1 MVKSQ
6 PTRGTLSRNASVWSM
21 DVESA
26 LEAKTPRGGSV
37 VTGAKTPRNGSVA
50 TTKSEVA
57 GSAPDSG
64 EEDNEKSSEQYGR
77 IIGGKYIEQYEG
89 DEKADNDY
97 SADNELAP
105 LMKLPDVD
113 IPLTLT
119 ERVMEGDK
127 EYIVL
132 LFAHGDKENP
142 FNWSPA
148 YKMLITTILNLMATT
163 AYSSGINSMA
173 EDLNSTAFIG
183 QFGLFAFNFAC
194 ALAPLFLAPFC
205 EMVGRKIVYVGGF
218 FCFSCLFI
226 GLALAQS
233 MSTII
238 GLRVL
243 LGLFG
248 CIGTILVGGTL
259 KDYQASWL

>member
-1 MVKSQ
+1 MVKAV

-21 DVESA
+21 DVESK
-26 LEAKTPRGGSV
+26 LGAKTPRGGSV
-37 VTGAKTPRNGSVA
+37 ATGAKTPRNGSVA

-57 GSAPDSG
+57 GSVPESG
-64 EEDNEKSSEQYGR
+64 EEDSEVKGTQQYGR
-77 IIGGKYIEQYEG
+77 IIGGKYIAEYQP
-89 DEKADNDY
+89 DETADDEMA
-97 SADNELAP
+97 SENEMAP
-105 LMKLPDVD
+105 LMKLDDVD

-119 ERVMEGDK
+119 ERVFENDK

-148 YKMLITTILNLMATT
+148 YKMLITTILNLMTLFIGLATT
-163 AYSSGINSMA
+163 AYSSGISSMA

-205 EMVGRKIVYVGGF
+205 ARSSTLAVSSASP
-218 FCFSCLFI
+218 SC
-226 GLALAQS
+226 S
-233 MSTII
+233 SV
-238 GLRVL
+238 LRWRR
-243 LGLFG
+243 
-248 CIGTILVGGTL
+248 
-259 KDYQASWL
+259 A